1 MRPRRGLS
9 LVEILVAL
17 VVFAAGVLP
26 IILGVA
32 LALRQ
37 ARRGQAHAHIAVALH
52 SRMAVLRLAALA
64 TRPACEA
71 LVPGDTAGRVHE
83 SWDVSREGEVAE
95 VVVRGSVVLP
105 GRAVAD
111 SVRFRIRC
119 A

>member
-1 MRPRRGLS
+1 MHPRRGLS

-26 IILGVA
+26 VILGVS
-32 LALRQ
+32 LAMRQ
-37 ARRGQAHAHIAVALH
+37 ARRGQAHARIAVALL
-52 SRMAVLRLAALA
+52 SRMALLRQAALA
-64 TRPACEA
+64 TRPPCAA
-71 LVPGDTAGRVHE
+71 LAAGDSAGRVRE
-83 SWDVSREGEVAE
+83 SWEVSRQGEAAE
-95 VVVRGSVVLP
+95 VVVRGLVALP